1 MRDGIRTSTDRRPH
15 RLYAGPVSTY
25 PVPVLRLITL
35 AAFFS
40 VAAVAQDD
48 VAAPPTS
55 LPATPASPPTAPTP
69 ETPPA
74 PAPEPAP
81 TTPTAT
87 TLDPAMQAAIEAIV
101 EQKLKTAL
109 EEKKAEGFFD
119 DAKLPVSLSWRGDF
133 FTKMLIRNNQS
144 GGCVSYGNP
153 APEGDNFSG
162 DNGICSELGL
172 TVTGR
177 VSDRV
182 EAGARLQT
190 RFGAQWAEWYE
201 NGDERDSP
209 DGSGESLGQNHGA
222 YLQLRGIYLRVAPPI
237 PTVKYVHIGAS
248 DLSMF
253 NAWTIGKSRYI
264 ERDNGRG
271 IFIEGGFGD
280 PLSYTLA
287 RVALPKLFAGPGY
300 TTGISDPIIENPF
313 WQRDA
318 AWAYKLKSAWEWFTV
333 EQVSSYVIDEEADT
347 DDPDAIGSDN
357 GVDVRDGAVTTNAR
371 YQNLNSTLQITSDVI
386 DWLGLNVIAGYS
398 YSKTDDRLVFNSVSG
413 AQGFTPVPMGEH
425 NGYMTVAR
433 ASILDPLGIDLQL
446 QLEYFNIGRD
456 WVSVFGARRET
467 DLLLTDGFVE
477 GQVAT
482 LNVAN
487 EFQDFTEPFYEPII
501 GWHGGTALLTYSP
514 GALELS
520 GEGTLIEYNTDTGTD
535 ALDTDKVYPDFLY
548 TDGMTDT
555 ELFTFANTND
565 RGRDPRSVY
574 HRFQNRRTYIGV
586 VKGAYTFDVH
596 KSITVRAKHKT
607 IFDTDQRDQR
617 LEGDDYTGVLLFN
630 RVSVEAPI
638 TDEFSAAVGGQL
650 DYWMEARRS
659 GEVIAG
665 VPNYPDYNT
674 MRAKVFADLRYT
686 FGGVS
691 LWYHVEYL
699 RKDLDATDDR
709 LDQRDLNII
718 RSLAMVSASF

>member
-1 MRDGIRTSTDRRPH
+1 D
-15 RLYAGPVSTY
+15 
-25 PVPVLRLITL
+25 
-35 AAFFS
+35 
-40 VAAVAQDD
+40 
-48 VAAPPTS
+48 AAPAP
-55 LPATPASPPTAPTP
+55 LPAAPGSPPSAPPPTEAP
-69 ETPPA
+69 SSEPTLTPPA
-74 PAPEPAP
+74 PTPA
-81 TTPTAT
+81 AAL
-87 TLDPAMQAAIEAIV
+87 TLDAETKAAIEAIV
-101 EQKLKTAL
+101 EQKLQSAI
-109 EEKKAEGFFD
+109 EEKLAEKKEQGFFD
-119 DAKLPVSLSWRGDF
+119 DTPLPVSLSWRGDF

-172 TVTGR
+172 TITGR

-201 NGDERDSP
+201 NGDKRDSG
-209 DGSGESLGQNHGA
+209 DGSGESLGQNHAA

-300 TTGISDPIIENPF
+300 TTGISDALIENPF

-318 AWAYKLKSAWEWFTV
+318 AWAYKLKSAWDWFTV
-333 EQVSSYVIDEEADT
+333 EQITSYVLDEEADT
-347 DDPDAIGSDN
+347 DDPDAIGSTN
-357 GVDVRDGAVTTNAR
+357 GIDPRDGAVTTNAR
-371 YQNLNSTLQITSDVI
+371 YQNVNSTLQLTSDAI
-386 DWLGLNVIAGYS
+386 DWLGINVIAGYS
-398 YSKTDDRLVFNSVSG
+398 YSKTDDDLVFNSVSG

-425 NGYMTVAR
+425 QGYMAVGR
-433 ASILDPLGIDLQL
+433 FSFIDPLGIDLDL

-487 EFQDFTEPFYEPII
+487 EFQDFTENFYEPII
-501 GWHGGTALLTYSP
+501 GWHGGTALVTYSP

-535 ALDTDKVYPDFLY
+535 PLDTDTVYPDFLY

-555 ELFTFANTND
+555 ELYSFANTND

-574 HRFQNRRTYIGV
+574 HRFQNRRTLIGV
-586 VKGAYTFDVH
+586 IKGAYTFDVW

-607 IFDTDQRDQR
+607 IYDTDQRDQTIVD
-617 LEGDDYTGVLLFN
+617 DDYTGMLFFN

-638 TDEFSAAVGGQL
+638 TDEFSAAVGG
-650 DYWMEARRS
+650 
-659 GEVIAG
+659 
-665 VPNYPDYNT
+665 
-674 MRAKVFADLRYT
+674 
-686 FGGVS
+686 
-691 LWYHVEYL
+691 
-699 RKDLDATDDR
+699 
-709 LDQRDLNII
+709 
-718 RSLAMVSASF
+718 

>member
-1 MRDGIRTSTDRRPH
+1 MRAADNATGRTAARFAAFGSDTRPH
-15 RLYAGPVSTY
+15 CLYAGAACPY
-25 PVPVLRLITL
+25 RRGVLRLISL
-35 AAFFS
+35 VVVVCA
-40 VAAVAQDD
+40 
-48 VAAPPTS
+48 
-55 LPATPASPPTAPTP
+55 LPAFAQEPPPSEPPAEAPAATVEAP
-69 ETPPA
+69 ATSTPPA
-74 PAPEPAP
+74 I
-81 TTPTAT
+81 
-87 TLDPAMQAAIEAIV
+87 DPAMQAAIEAIV
-101 EQKLKTAL
+101 EQKLQQKL
-109 EEKKAEGFFD
+109 DEKKAEGFFD
-119 DAKLPVSLSWRGDF
+119 DPKLPITLSWRGDF

-153 APEGDNFSG
+153 SPEGDNFSG

-201 NGDERDSP
+201 NGDERDVP

-237 PTVKYVHIGAS
+237 PTVKFVHIGGT

-253 NAWTIGKSRYI
+253 NAWTIGKSRYT
-264 ERDNGRG
+264 ERDNGRA
-271 IFIEGGFGD
+271 IIIEGTFGD

-300 TTGISDPIIENPF
+300 TTGISDPIIQNPF

-318 AWAYKLKSAWEWFTV
+318 AWAYKLRSAWDWFTV
-333 EQVSSYVIDEEADT
+333 EHISSYVIDEEADT
-347 DDPDAIGSDN
+347 DDPDAIGSTN
-357 GVDVRDGAVTTNAR
+357 GVDAKDGAVTTSAR
-371 YQNLNSTLQITSDVI
+371 YQNINSTLQVKSDAI
-386 DWLGLNVIAGYS
+386 DWLGLNAIGGFS
-398 YSKTDDRLVFNSVSG
+398 WSKTDDKLVFNSVSG

-425 NGYMTVAR
+425 TGYSVVAR
-433 ASILDPLGIDLQL
+433 ADVLDPFGIDLDL

-501 GWHGGTALLTYSP
+501 GWHGATALLTYSP
-514 GALELS
+514 GALEVAA
-520 GEGTLIEYNTDTGTD
+520 EGTLIEYNTDTGTT
-535 ALDTDKVYPDFLY
+535 ALDTGKVYPDFLY

-555 ELFTFANTND
+555 ELFSFANTND

-574 HRFQNRRTYIGV
+574 HEFQNRRTLIGV
-586 VKGAYTFDVH
+586 AKGAYTFDFH
-596 KSITVRAKHKT
+596 KSVTVRAKHKT
-607 IFDTDQRDQR
+607 IYDTDQRNQTVV
-617 LEGDDYTGVLLFN
+617 GDDYAGVLFFN
-630 RVSVEAPI
+630 KLSVEAPL
-638 TDEFSAAVGGQL
+638 TDEFSAAVGGQF
-650 DYWMEARRS
+650 DYWIEQHRS
-659 GEVIAG
+659 GEVVAG
-665 VPNYPDYNT
+665 VANYPDYTT
-674 MRAKVFADLRYT
+674 MRAKAFADLRYT
-686 FGGVS
+686 YGGVS
-691 LWYHVEYL
+691 LWYHFEYL
-699 RKDLDATDDR
+699 NKDLDATDNR
-709 LDQRDLNII
+709 LDQRNLNII

>member
-1 MRDGIRTSTDRRPH
+1 MYRFAPLLAVAISTSVLADD
-15 RLYAGPVSTY
+15 PVSTD
-25 PVPVLRLITL
+25 VAKD
-35 AAFFS
+35 AAAS
-40 VAAVAQDD
+40 ADVVDSAASANDAAAKDADAKDAAAKDAGKPAVA
-48 VAAPPTS
+48 VEAPPEV
-55 LPATPASPPTAPTP
+55 LPA
-69 ETPPA
+69 
-74 PAPEPAP
+74 
-81 TTPTAT
+81 

-101 EQKLKTAL
+101 EKRLEERLDERL
-109 EEKKAEGFFD
+109 EEKKSQGFFD
-119 DAKLPVSLSWRGDF
+119 SMPVPVSLTWRGDF

-153 APEGDNFSG
+153 SPEGDNFSG

-201 NGDERDSP
+201 NGDLRNSP

-253 NAWTIGKSRYI
+253 NAWTIGKARYI
-264 ERDNGRG
+264 DRDNGRG
-271 IFIEGGFGD
+271 IFIDGSFGD
-280 PLSYTLA
+280 ALSYTLA

-300 TTGISDPIIENPF
+300 TTGIADPIVENPF

-318 AWAYKLKSAWEWFTV
+318 AWAYKLRSEWEWFTV
-333 EQVSSYVIDEEADT
+333 EQITSYVIDEEADQ
-347 DDPDAIGSDN
+347 DDPDAIGSTN
-357 GVDVRDGAVTTNAR
+357 GIDRRDGAVTTNAR
-371 YQNLNSTLQITSDVI
+371 YQNANSTIEIGSDFL
-386 DWLGLNVIAGYS
+386 DWMSFKAIGGYS
-398 YSKTDDRLVFNSVSG
+398 YSKTDDRHVFNSVSG

-425 NGYMTVAR
+425 HGYFGVGR
-433 ASILDPLGIDLQL
+433 VEFFDILDSDVDFQF
-446 QLEYFNIGRD
+446 EYFNIGRD

-467 DLLLTDGFVE
+467 DLLLTEGFLD

-487 EFQDFTEPFYEPII
+487 EFQDFTDPFYEPII
-501 GWHGGTALLTYSP
+501 GWHGGTGVVTWSP
-514 GALELS
+514 GALELA
-520 GEGTLIEYNTDTGTD
+520 GEGTFIEYNTDTGNTP
-535 ALDTDKVYPDFLY
+535 LDTDKVYPDFLY

-555 ELFTFANTND
+555 ELFSFANTND

-574 HRFQNRRTYIGV
+574 HQFQNRSTFIGV
-586 VKGAYTFDVH
+586 AKGAYTLDVW
-596 KSITVRAKHKT
+596 KTITFRARHKT
-607 IFDTDQRDQR
+607 IIDNDLRNPAII
-617 LEGDDYTGVLLFN
+617 GDDDYAGLLLFN
-630 RVSVEAPI
+630 RVSVEAPV
-638 TDEFSAAVGGQL
+638 TDELSVALGGQY
-650 DYWMEARRS
+650 DYWIEQKRS
-659 GEVIAG
+659 GEVVAG
-665 VPNYPDYNT
+665 VANYPDYT
-674 MRAKVFADLRYT
+674 TARAKVFTDIRYT

-691 LWYHVEYL
+691 LWYHLEYL
-699 RKDLDATDDR
+699 NKDLDATDDR
-709 LDQRDLNII
+709 LDQRNLHII